1 MGMRKVDKPVPASQE
16 LDWTDLSF
24 FLAIAEEKSLNQA
37 AKRLRTTQPTVSKR
51 LIELE
56 RRLGAT
62 LAVRSPGGVQL
73 TEEGRFVAQQALAM
87 SRSVAHIRQEVA
99 MRDHAPAGEVSISC
113 PDALMT
119 YFVAP
124 AVAGLH
130 RVHPS
135 IQLVLKS
142 KPAEHEPPSDIA
154 IQFHETKRMED
165 VAIGLGWVHHIAF
178 ASQGYLDLYGGPQDI
193 GEAFQHRMLM
203 HTAYVAQ
210 PGWKA
215 KQQPLQEILD
225 YSVRTDCG
233 TALVE
238 TTASGGG
245 IASMPTYVAGVDDRL
260 VALDV
265 GGELAR
271 VRFWLVYDR
280 ERGQLPRIRETI
292 EWLRRVFDPAAN
304 PWFREEFIRPEEF
317 EDAMTSG
324 ETRRKR

>member
-1 MGMRKVDKPVPASQE
+1 MGIRNDDKPVPASQE
-16 LDWTDLSF
+16 LDWDDLNF
-24 FLAIAEEKSLNQA
+24 FLAVAQEKSLNKA

-51 LIELE
+51 LAELE

-62 LAVRSPGGVQL
+62 LALRSTGGIQL
-73 TEEGRFVAQQALAM
+73 TEEGRFVAQQAVAM
-87 SRSVAHIRQEVA
+87 ARSVKQIRQEVA
-99 MRDHAPAGEVSISC
+99 MRDHAPAGEVTISC
-113 PDALMT
+113 PDALLT
-119 YFVAP
+119 YFIAP
-124 AVAGLH
+124 AVANLH

-142 KPAEHEPPSDIA
+142 KSGDGEPASDIS
-154 IQFHETKRMED
+154 IQFHETKCMDD
-165 VAIGLGWVHHIAF
+165 VAIGLGWVHHVAF
-178 ASQGYLDLYGGPQDI
+178 ASRSYLDLYGGPQDI

-203 HTAYVAQ
+203 HTSYIAQ
-210 PGWKA
+210 AGWKP

-225 YSVRTDCG
+225 YAVRTDCG
-233 TALVE
+233 PALVE

-245 IASMPTYVAGVDDRL
+245 ISSMPTYVARVDERL
-260 VALDV
+260 VPLEV

-280 ERGQLPRIRETI
+280 ERGQLPRLRETI

-304 PWFREEFIRPEEF
+304 PWFREEFIQPEEF
-317 EDAMTSG
+317 EDAITAG

>member
-1 MGMRKVDKPVPASQE
+1 MPKDNKPAPASQE
-16 LDWTDLSF
+16 LDWADLSF
-24 FLAIAEEKSLNQA
+24 FLAVAEEKSLNKA

-51 LIELE
+51 LLELE

-62 LAVRSPGGVQL
+62 LALRSTAGVQL
-73 TEEGRFVAQQALAM
+73 TEEGRFVAAQAAAM
-87 SRSVAHIRQEVA
+87 ARSVQHITQEVA

-113 PDALMT
+113 PDALMS
-119 YFVAP
+119 YFIAP
-124 AVAGLH
+124 AVANLH

-142 KPAEHEPPSDIA
+142 KPPEHEPASDIT
-154 IQFHETKRMED
+154 IRFHETKRMED

-178 ASQGYLDLYGGPQDI
+178 ASKTYLDLYGGPHDI

-210 PGWKA
+210 PGWKS
-215 KQQPLQEILD
+215 KQEPLQDILD

-233 TALVE
+233 TALVAI
-238 TTASGGG
+238 TASGGG
-245 IASMPTYVAGVDDRL
+245 IASMPTYVARIDPRL
-260 VALDV
+260 APLDV

-271 VRFWLVYDR
+271 VRFWLVFDR

-292 EWLRRVFDPAAN
+292 EWLRRVFDPAIN
-304 PWFREEFIRPEEF
+304 PWFREELIHPNEF
-317 EDAMTSG
+317 DEAISAS
-324 ETRRKR
+324 EPRRKR